1 MTIVKPSSGATSVV
15 AYASAAAGFL
25 QEIAKSATNVPFLG
39 VVAGVSILIL
49 DTVESV
55 RRNKDKCMHMVERIY
70 EILRGLINLC
80 GDAESLLSPAMLQ
93 AIADFAETLQLIQS
107 YVSAQ
112 MEARTIKRFF
122 KAADNIVQ
130 SDQCNAGLDRALVR
144 FKVHTQLTS
153 MKTVQEMEA
162 DNEVLHRQVM
172 ALIQS
177 TADTYSSAN
186 SVWPSQQASAD
197 SIAAHA
203 DADLPS
209 SSSLFLLFPP
219 RPKLFHGRQDE
230 VDNIVAMLT
239 AQDPPRVAILGSG
252 GIGKTALALSAC
264 HHPDVQAKFVHRYFN
279 SCESAFSRADIVSA
293 LAAQLDISES
303 AQTLKDV
310 LQQLSSRVEPTLL
323 VLDNLET
330 TWEPSISRAGVE
342 ELLTHLADISHVAL
356 LVTMRGA
363 ERPSKVRWTRPFLPP
378 LEPLSREA
386 AIQTLADIVDD
397 DDDATSSQI
406 HEVLDFTDNM
416 PLAVTLLGAIISFEG
431 YAQTIERWKLENT
444 ALLSEGYAKDSN
456 LDKSIAMSLS
466 SPRMTSSPGARDLLS
481 VLCLLPSGISDS
493 DFAMLGLPIT
503 DLGRAK
509 ATLLRTSLA
518 SSEDGR
524 LKALSPI
531 RQYIQRTCPP
541 TPALVQPLLQFLRE
555 LVNIWSSFRQLPSG
569 DLVPRLKANVGNF
582 RSLFVYAAT
591 MEQTRQELI
600 QTGLA
605 LLKFSHFLS
614 DTSSASDDMFRMIP
628 DIIERAGDDD
638 LHGRYLLQRFIRH
651 YDYDIEDAEALS
663 EKAIQHFEKAGN
675 RTGVGVSIP
684 K

>member
-1 MTIVKPSSGATSVV
+1 MQCGLGPSIG
-15 AYASAAAGFL
+15 
-25 QEIAKSATNVPFLG
+25 
-39 VVAGVSILIL
+39 SI
-49 DTVESV
+49 
-55 RRNKDKCMHMVERIY
+55 
-70 EILRGLINLC
+70 
-80 GDAESLLSPAMLQ
+80 Q
-93 AIADFAETLQLIQS
+93 
-107 YVSAQ
+107 
-112 MEARTIKRFF
+112 
-122 KAADNIVQ
+122 
-130 SDQCNAGLDRALVR
+130 
-144 FKVHTQLTS
+144 
-153 MKTVQEMEA
+153 VQEMEA
-162 DNEVLHRQVM
+162 DNEVLHREVM
-172 ALIQS
+172 ALIKS
-177 TADTYSSAN
+177 TADTCSSTT
-186 SVWPSQQASAD
+186 SVWSL
-197 SIAAHA
+197 HN
-203 DADLPS
+203 S

-219 RPKLFHGRQDE
+219 RPKLFHGRQGE
-230 VDNIVAMLT
+230 LNSIIAMLA
-239 AQDPPRVAILGSG
+239 AQDSPRVAILGSG
-252 GIGKTALALSAC
+252 GIGKTALALAGC
-264 HHPDVQAKFVHRYFN
+264 HHPNVQAKFPHRHFT
-279 SCESAFSRADIVSA
+279 SCESAFSSADIVSA
-293 LAAQLDISES
+293 LAAHLDIPES

-310 LQQLSSRVEPTLL
+310 LHQLSSRVEPTLL

-330 TWEPSISRAGVE
+330 TWEPSVSRAGVE
-342 ELLTHLADISHVAL
+342 DLLTHLADISHVAL
-356 LVTMRGA
+356 LATMRGA

-431 YAQTIERWKLENT
+431 YAKTIERWKLENT
-444 ALLSEGYAKDSN
+444 ALLSEGHAKDSN

-493 DFAMLGLPIT
+493 DFTMLGLPIA

-569 DLVPRLKANVGNF
+569 DLVPRLKANIGNF

-591 MEQTRQELI
+591 MEQTREELI

-614 DTSSASDDMFRMIP
+614 DTSSASDDIFRMIP

-675 RTGVGVSIP
+675 RAGRRFTTPSPRTITPAPSSRGPGSIRSAP
-684 K
+684 WHSRRKSTTACSNASPCIGCRTSITAAESMLWASRAGLKAASLHSALATSRSRRDACARRRSRASRWATSKPVPSSVRTRASCCLPVRWGATKRIY